1 MVNWLA
7 HKILYSPSFSRWF
20 PPSPLIFSLS
30 RPKLY
35 HHLRTRSQVIAL
47 YLSMPW
53 SRVNTEYSIHPGT
66 AYTEYSIHRVQ
77 HTPSTAY
84 TEYSIHPVQH
94 TPSTAY
100 TQYNIHPVQHTPST
114 TYTQYSIHRVQHTP
128 STAYTE
134 YCIHCVLASS
144 QDRLSPAP
152 SQSLISRQTMLY
164 WILYIPTITS

>member
-7 HKILYSPSFSRWF
+7 HKILYSPSFSWWF

-30 RPKLY
+30 RPNLY

-53 SRVNTEYSIHPGT
+53 SRVNTEYSIHRVQHTPST

-84 TEYSIHPVQH
+84 TQYSIHPVHH
-94 TPSTAY
+94 TPSTA
-100 TQYNIHPVQHTPST
+100 
-114 TYTQYSIHRVQHTP
+114 YTQYSIHRVQHTP

-134 YCIHCVLASS
+134 YFILRVLASS
-144 QDRLSPAP
+144 QDRMSPAP